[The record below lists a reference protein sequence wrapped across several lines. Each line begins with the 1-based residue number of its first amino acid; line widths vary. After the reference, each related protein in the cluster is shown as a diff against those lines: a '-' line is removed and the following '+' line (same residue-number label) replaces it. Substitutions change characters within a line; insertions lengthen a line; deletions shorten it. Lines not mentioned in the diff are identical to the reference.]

1 MTIDYNFITL
11 TKINKEF
18 NRGGGS
24 MVVRINNNLWKIQF
38 TYPQNPNLRMSDGR
52 QVLGLCDNNIK
63 TIFIADNQSDYK
75 TEHILCHEIT
85 HAICFE
91 YDIHLDYEMEE
102 WFSLSSTKGL
112 LELSAQLR
120 PTLIHI
126 LHFCLKV
133 ANTISPK
140 VSSTT

>member
-1 MTIDYNFITL
+1 ML
-11 TKINKEF
+11 TDKIKTRFKQDSNKIQT
-18 NRGGGS
+18 RLKQGGGN
-24 MVVRINNNLWKIQF
+24 MVVRINNNLWCIVF

-91 YDIHLDYEMEE
+91 YDI
-102 WFSLSSTKGL
+102 
-112 LELSAQLR
+112 
-120 PTLIHI
+120 
-126 LHFCLKV
+126 
-133 ANTISPK
+133 
-140 VSSTT
+140 

>member
-1 MTIDYNFITL
+1 
-11 TKINKEF
+11 
-18 NRGGGS
+18 
-24 MVVRINNNLWKIQF
+24 MVVRINNNLWRIVF

-91 YDIHLDYEMEE
+91 YDIYLDYEMEE
-102 WFSLSSTKGL
+102 WLCNFMADHIREVVEILDTI
-112 LELSAQLR
+112 LSA
-120 PTLIHI
+120 TLKKAYI
-126 LHFCLKV
+126 
-133 ANTISPK
+133 A
-140 VSSTT
+140 